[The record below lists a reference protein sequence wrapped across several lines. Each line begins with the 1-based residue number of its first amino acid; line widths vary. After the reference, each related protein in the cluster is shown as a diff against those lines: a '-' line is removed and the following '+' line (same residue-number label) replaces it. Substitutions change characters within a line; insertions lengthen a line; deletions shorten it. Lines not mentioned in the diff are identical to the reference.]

1 MTLSIIIVNYNV
13 KFFLEQCLYSVQKAI
28 EEISAEVIVVDNAS
42 TDNSV
47 CFLQP
52 QFPHVKFIVNQINVG
67 FGAACNMGLAQ
78 SLGEYVLF
86 LNPDTIVAEDSFFNC
101 IDFFKSTPACGAA
114 GVKMIDGSGRFL
126 KESKRS
132 FPSPLTS
139 FYKLSGL
146 ATLFPSSKIFS
157 RYHLGHLNKN
167 NNHEVD
173 VLAGAFM
180 MVRKSVLEKTKGFDP
195 QFFMYGE
202 DVDLSYRIQTV
213 TLNNGGGGYKN
224 YYLANTTIIHFKGES
239 TKRGSLNYVRLF
251 YKAMSLFVQKHYG
264 RTRAKLFTAAIQAAI
279 FFRASIT
286 AMGKFIRW
294 TGLPVIDALLILFS
308 FWIVKEGWIY
318 FVRKDISYPG
328 KLLLFAF
335 PAFTAA
341 YLIVAYYA
349 GLYDR
354 YYKPFNL
361 LRSTALATISLLALY
376 ALLPESI
383 RFSRAVVVFGALL
396 SFVLIG
402 CLRLLL
408 LRTGFL
414 QQSPKKTTRPSILI
428 AASIEDFNQTKI
440 FLAQK
445 NFDDKVIGRVGI
457 HEQDNDT
464 VGLLPLKKI
473 TTKALNAEEIIFC
486 AGQLSYKQII
496 TATQESRASIKMR
509 FHAAGSQSIISS
521 DAATASGE
529 IISLTPEFNLAQ
541 PAHQRIKRLIDVVFG
556 LFSLLV
562 FPLHF
567 LFVKAPVRFLLNCIN
582 VLAGNRTWVGYILNE
597 PQLPPLRRGI
607 LGSNGL
613 LKKENQQLPAA
624 ALSEVDYRYAQHYQG
639 WGDIKLILQG
649 YKNLGS

>member
-1 MTLSIIIVNYNV
+1 M
-13 KFFLEQCLYSVQKAI
+13 QKALTNFTA
-28 EEISAEVIVVDNAS
+28 EIIVVDNAS
-42 TDNSV
+42 TDHSV
-47 CFLQP
+47 AFLQP
-52 QFPHVKFIVNQINVG
+52 QFPHVKFLANETNLG
-67 FGAACNMGLAQ
+67 FGAACNLGLAKA
-78 SLGEYVLF
+78 LGEYILF
-86 LNPDTIVAEDSFFNC
+86 LNPDTIVAEDSFSTC
-101 IDFFKSTPACGAA
+101 INFFESNPDCGAA
-114 GVKMIDGSGRFL
+114 GVQMIDGSGRFL

-146 ATLFPSSKIFS
+146 ATLFPSSKTFA

-180 MVRKSVLEKTKGFDP
+180 MVRKTVLEKTGGFDP

-202 DVDLSYRIQTV
+202 DVDLSYRIQKATM
-213 TLNNGGGGYKN
+213 NDSPGSYKN

-264 RTRAKLFTAAIQAAI
+264 GTRAKLFTTAIQTAI
-279 FFRASIT
+279 FFRACIT
-286 AMGKFIRW
+286 AVGKFIRW

-318 FVRKDISYPG
+318 FVRKDMVYPG
-328 KLLLFAF
+328 KILLFSF

-354 YYKPFNL
+354 YYKIFNL

-376 ALLPESI
+376 ALLPENI

-396 SFVLIG
+396 SFVLIAW
-402 CLRLLL
+402 LRWLLL
-408 LRTGFL
+408 NTGLL
-414 QQSPKKTTRPSILI
+414 QQSTQKSTMPSILI
-428 AASIEDFNQTKI
+428 AATVEDFNQIKT

-445 NFDDKVIGRVGI
+445 NFDDRVIGRLGIAETEENTVGI
-457 HEQDNDT
+457 
-464 VGLLPLKKI
+464 LPLKKL
-473 TTKALNAEEIIFC
+473 TAKALNAEEIIFC
-486 AGQLSYKQII
+486 AGHLSYKKII
-496 TATQESRASIKMR
+496 AASQQSQAKIKMR
-509 FHAAGSQSIISS
+509 FHAAGSQSIVSS

-529 IISLTPEFNLAQ
+529 TISLLPEFNLAQ
-541 PAHQRIKRLIDVVFG
+541 PAHQRIKRLIDVVIG
-556 LFSLLV
+556 LVCLLI

-567 LFVKAPVRFLLNCIN
+567 FAVKAPVQFLQNCIY
-582 VLAGNRTWVGYILNE
+582 VLAGRRTWVGYIVDYSA
-597 PQLPPLRRGI
+597 LPPLRQGI

-613 LKKENQQLPAA
+613 LKKENEQLPAA
-624 ALSEVDYRYAQHYQG
+624 ALAEVDYRYAQQYQG
-639 WGDIKLILQG
+639 WTDVKLILQG
-649 YKNLGS
+649 YKNLGGCTSPANFRE